1 MLRVRGSL
9 VVYMLVSIVLGWTVL
24 TAVRVTL
31 TTRYSLRRVSV
42 EDGANKLL
50 DAWSALEHNFA
61 RREERVRSHLQRDP
75 LWPVTVARSERP
87 SPPRPTAAAPVAKSR
102 AAAVKSEAAAAAET
116 SSPPMPR
123 IVAVLFDREA
133 RALVHYD
140 GANRL
145 VRAGDRLGP
154 LLVSRVSRDGVLID
168 WNGRSKLLR
177 VRQ

>member
-75 LWPVTVARSERP
+75 LWPVTVARTERP
-87 SPPRPTAAAPVAKSR
+87 SPPRTAAAAPAAKSR
-102 AAAVKSEAAAAAET
+102 VATVKSEAAAAET
-116 SSPPMPR
+116 SPPLMPR

-168 WNGRSKLLR
+168 WNGRSKWLR

>member
-87 SPPRPTAAAPVAKSR
+87 SPPRTTAAAPVAKPR
-102 AAAVKSEAAAAAET
+102 AAAET

-168 WNGRSKLLR
+168 WNGRSRLLR